1 MAKRARTSEPDESDR
16 IEGFPHPRE
25 ASHLIGQDVALSRA
39 ARAIRGGKP
48 PQGWLI
54 SGPPGIGKATFAYR
68 IARYLL
74 TYGARDAGAEDL
86 SVPANDPNTLQV
98 TAGSHPGLMILKRG
112 INEKTGKLM
121 TELPVSEVRRLA
133 GFFGMTSGAG
143 GWRVAI
149 VDTADDMN
157 TNAAN
162 ALLKLLEEPPSRAM
176 LILLA
181 NRPGQLLPT
190 IRSRCQRLDLR
201 PLDEATVADALKAYL
216 PEADANER
224 SALARLA
231 GGSIGAALTL
241 ASGEGGELAAEADRL
256 IENTA
261 NPDTIALL
269 ALGDR
274 LWRMKDGVARFGDF
288 LIEALAARIRAKA
301 RISGSHLDRWTA
313 LLARLEDN
321 FARTRGLNLEPRQTI
336 LSAARDMAATARRA
350 EPL

>member
-1 MAKRARTSEPDESDR
+1 MAKRTRISEPDESDR
-16 IEGFPHPRE
+16 LEGFAHPR
-25 ASHLIGQDVALSRA
+25 ATTDLIGQELALSRA

-54 SGPPGIGKATFAYR
+54 TGPPGIGKATFAYR

-74 TYGARDAGAEDL
+74 SYGAHDTGAEDL
-86 SVPANDPNTLQV
+86 SVPPNDPNAIQV
-98 TAGSHPGLMILKRG
+98 LANSHPGLMVLKRG

-121 TELPVSEVRRLA
+121 NELPVSEVRRLA
-133 GFFGMTSGAG
+133 AFFGMTSGAG

-157 TNAAN
+157 NNAAN
-162 ALLKLLEEPPSRAM
+162 ALLKLLEEPPNRAM

-201 PLDEATVADALKAYL
+201 PLDDMTVADALKAHL
-216 PEADANER
+216 PEMDANER
-224 SALARLA
+224 LSLARLS
-231 GGSIGAALTL
+231 GGSIGAALSL

-256 IENTA
+256 IEGAST
-261 NPDTIALL
+261 PDIIALL

-274 LWRMKDGVARFGDF
+274 LWRMKDGLSRFGDF
-288 LIEALAARIRAKA
+288 LTETVAVRIRAKA
-301 RISGSHLDRWTA
+301 RISGANLERWMA
-313 LLARLEDN
+313 LLTRLEES
-321 FARTRGLNLEPRQTI
+321 FARSRGLNLEPRQTL
-336 LSAARDMAATARRA
+336 LSAARDMASTARRA
-350 EPL
+350 GPL

>member
-1 MAKRARTSEPDESDR
+1 MAKRARISEPNESDR
-16 IEGFPHPRE
+16 IEGFAHPRE
-25 ASHLIGQDVALSRA
+25 TQTLIGQAVALTRA

-74 TYGARDAGAEDL
+74 AYGARDTGAEDL
-86 SVPANDPNTLQV
+86 SVPAHDPNILQV
-98 TAGSHPGLMILKRG
+98 IAGSHPGLMVLKRG

-121 TELPVSEVRRLA
+121 TDLSVGEVRRLA

-157 TNAAN
+157 ANAAN
-162 ALLKLLEEPPSRAM
+162 ALLKLLEEPPNRAM

-190 IRSRCQRLDLR
+190 IRSRCQRLDMR
-201 PLDEATVADALKAYL
+201 PLDDATVADALKAYL
-216 PEADANER
+216 PEADAQER
-224 SALARLA
+224 EALARLA

-241 ASGEGGELAAEADRL
+241 ASGEGAELASEADRL
-256 IENTA
+256 IENA
-261 NPDTIALL
+261 ASPDTIALL

-274 LWRMKDGVARFGDF
+274 LWRMKDGMARLGDF
-288 LIEALAARIRAKA
+288 LVEALAARIRTKA
-301 RISGSHLDRWTA
+301 RASGAHLERWTA

-321 FARTRGLNLEPRQTI
+321 FARSRGLNLEPRQTI

>member
-1 MAKRARTSEPDESDR
+1 MAKRARISEPDESDR
-16 IEGFPHPRE
+16 IEGFPHPR
-25 ASHLIGQDVALSRA
+25 ATSNLVGQDVALSRA

-74 TYGARDAGAEDL
+74 TYGARDTGAEDL
-86 SVPANDPNTLQV
+86 SVPANDPNALQV
-98 TAGSHPGLMILKRG
+98 TAGSHPGLMVLKRG
-112 INEKTGKLM
+112 LNEKTGKLM
-121 TELPVSEVRRLA
+121 TELSVSEVRRLA

-190 IRSRCQRLDLR
+190 IRSRCQVIRLT
-201 PLDEATVADALKAYL
+201 PLDADDLLAVLQTAEPPPPDDPAARAALV
-216 PEADANER
+216 ER
-224 SALARLA
+224 A
-231 GGSIGAALTL
+231 GGSARNAILLTQYGGLEIAETLDALVAKGKGDIGGAYRLAEAVAGRDQAIQFDIFNRRALDLLSDAASQAALAGDLARAKTL
-241 ASGEGGELAAEADRL
+241 SDTWHEALDAISETDTYNLDKKQHALTMIDRL
-256 IENTA
+256 NSA
-261 NPDTIALL
+261 M
-269 ALGDR
+269 
-274 LWRMKDGVARFGDF
+274 RM
-288 LIEALAARIRAKA
+288 
-301 RISGSHLDRWTA
+301 
-313 LLARLEDN
+313 
-321 FARTRGLNLEPRQTI
+321 
-336 LSAARDMAATARRA
+336 
-350 EPL
+350 

>member
-1 MAKRARTSEPDESDR
+1 MAKRARVGEPDESDR

-25 ASHLIGQDVALSRA
+25 TAYLIGHDAALARA

-54 SGPPGIGKATFAYR
+54 SGPPGIGKATLAYR

-74 TYGARDAGAEDL
+74 AYGARDTGAEDL
-86 SVPANDPNTLQV
+86 SVPAHDPGAIQV
-98 TAGSHPGLMILKRG
+98 AAGSHPGLMVLKRG
-112 INEKTGKLM
+112 LNEKTGKLM
-121 TELPVSEVRRLA
+121 NELPVNEVRRLA
-133 GFFGMTSGAG
+133 GFFGLTSGAG

-157 TNAAN
+157 ANAAN
-162 ALLKLLEEPPSRAM
+162 AILKLLEEPPGRAM

-201 PLDEATVADALKAYL
+201 PLDDATVAEALKAFL
-216 PEADANER
+216 PEATAVR
-224 SALARLA
+224 RASLARLS
-231 GGSIGAALTL
+231 GGAIGAALGL

-256 IENTA
+256 IETA
-261 NPDTIALL
+261 ATPDTVSLL

-274 LWRMKDGVARFGDF
+274 LWRIKDGLPRFGDF

-301 RISGSHLDRWTA
+301 HSSGAHLERWTA
-313 LLARLEDN
+313 LLGRLEN
-321 FARTRGLNLEPRQTI
+321 SFARSRGLNLEPRQTI
-336 LSAARDMAATARRA
+336 LSAARDMAATAKRA
-350 EPL
+350 GPL